1 MAGEAAFPNSS
12 PIVAGE
18 AAKSKQGVW

>member
-18 AAKSKQGVW
+18 AAKSKQGVR